1 MHFITPQLARDA
13 WQNPLSFRLGGKT
26 PYFAFWFSTWR
37 KTSHIYLFIY
47 LFHREKLVLEQ
58 SETSSC
64 VKSCCSCLFTRV
76 LELQP
81 AVLGMLSVA
90 KIEVK
95 RLGVS
100 AQVAERIACAGCAQ
114 VCLCSGV
121 AVLRSPRSRW
131 DCPQDSPHR
140 LAPSPVCSCIPGC
153 KQPTGSCLPQE
164 MPAATD
170 EHWMKGNVLG
180 EHMAFSWSWTSAGLS
195 LVLPCSKNPAVTRLE
210 LPGVM
215 SLNWVDFSMH
225 IYKQVDKHFLNPAKL
240 LTFAS
245 EMVFFSEM
253 L

>member
-90 KIEVK
+90 EIEVK

-114 VCLCSGV
+114 VWLCSGAPGAGEIV
-121 AVLRSPRSRW
+121 PRIPHTASP
-131 DCPQDSPHR
+131 PHQF
-140 LAPSPVCSCIPGC
+140 AAAF
-153 KQPTGSCLPQE
+153 
-164 MPAATD
+164 PAANNQLDHVCPRKCQQQQMSTGWR
-170 EHWMKGNVLG
+170 ETCWVNTWHFHGPERQQG
-180 EHMAFSWSWTSAGLS
+180 FLS
-195 LVLPCSKNPAVTRLE
+195 CCHAPK
-210 LPGVM
+210 
-215 SLNWVDFSMH
+215 
-225 IYKQVDKHFLNPAKL
+225 IL
-240 LTFAS
+240 LWQG
-245 EMVFFSEM
+245 
-253 L
+253 